1 MLNLSDIAFTG
12 PALPDSFVRLELEKE
27 LKDLLPK
34 TSGEAGRALAD
45 SWDAYR
51 RHLRELVSSGGPLR
65 VRNAVIAPLADR
77 LGYSRIEEAPE
88 VTTREGI
95 EHGGGFL
102 AGDAGRLRFWTTA
115 LAEDLDAPARRG
127 HAFRFSHLRVAQR
140 VLLAAGE
147 RVGLLTN
154 GIELRLLYSDPARTD
169 SQIEIPIESHW
180 KRCRDV
186 PDSYRLLLALA
197 SPAGLKALPELV
209 EQARLRQTGVT
220 KDLRRQAREAVEC
233 FVQGLLDHPA
243 NQAILA
249 AHGDKARLADQLWYE
264 GLINIFR
271 LLFVLKMEAVDDP
284 ARAFSFASSSLW
296 RNTYSPSVA
305 LAPVVRAVLDGHSAS
320 GSFLESSLRA
330 LYRMFTDGLACT
342 EMHVKPLGGALFG
355 ENATPLLSSLQWGEV
370 AVANLLDRLLWTPR
384 SRGSDSRDRVHY
396 GSLTVQDLGRVYESL
411 IELSPGLAT
420 EPMCRLRRRKLEVVV
435 PLAQGDKYRAGS
447 PASNEGSPEEDQYP
461 SDPSDQSDETD
472 ASPRGNTPIEWIE
485 EIPAG
490 RFYLR
495 VGLGR
500 KASGSYY
507 TPDSFVRFLVKETL
521 GPLCDARSP
530 RDDPQPARLLEIKVA
545 DIAMGSGHF
554 LFETCDFLADRLY
567 EACRQCDELAMQ
579 AEVKI
584 GKSEVRSQ
592 KPEVGI
598 RTFACAAPGTETDPN
613 PDPRPQTP
621 EAWRAR
627 VQALPDPND
636 ELMAYLPSR
645 APEDGS
651 VAFSAAKALA
661 LCKRLVAVHCLYG
674 VDLNPLAVE
683 LAKLSLWIETHAEGL
698 PLTFLDHRFVVGD
711 SLSGPFFDRLHTY
724 PGTQQPMDDL
734 FVTGLKERLAATL
747 QTALREVRDLEATVG
762 ASLGELEAKRA
773 AKARLDEL
781 LAPLRLLAAAW
792 SGGVML
798 GPNVCD
804 DQAYQ
809 ELARAVTE
817 GRSIV
822 MPEESRTPNV
832 EHRTLNFKY
841 SEKTTEEMKL
851 AAEETPGWSPDGT
864 TFDVQRSMFDVRSY
878 PTLALM
884 IAKGCRAVPFDLTF
898 PDVFFPAADP
908 AHRAGFDTVLGNPP
922 WDTWTFKDVEW
933 FANHDIGVLEAETA
947 AQREVIQRRLL
958 DDTDRA
964 DLFADDTFR
973 FEAGK
978 RVFDS
983 LYCAQ
988 KVTIDSDLAG
998 RFLDLFRVFMER
1010 NSSIL
1015 APEGVTGCV
1024 VPAAFHGNIG
1034 AAGVRA
1040 LYLQQMRLRA
1050 CYSFENRRKLFDIH
1064 RSFKFALIIAA
1075 KPGPTTEFPCGF
1087 YLHDDAWLFG
1097 DHAGREMLYSL
1108 AFVRK
1113 IGGEHLTIVEVR
1125 DRKSLDAALQ
1135 VYAAHDPLAAAIS
1148 AIDITVATNPVAL
1161 NITKDKRVIE
1171 RLTWPIDNGDVRV
1184 GLAAFLKTRES
1195 MPLWEGKHLGPFT
1208 DCWGDQPRSCVRIR
1222 DVASNAHWARYS
1234 IHFHIGI
1241 REVTCSTNE
1250 RTCIAALLPPGGVT
1264 SYTLLTERSP
1274 DARPAWH
1281 ALRTVALLDSFSLDF
1296 VARLH
1301 VQTHLNLTI
1310 LRRLPAC
1317 PTSEHSALFL
1327 AHAALRLT
1335 CNHAGYAPLWT
1346 EQLGGA
1352 WREPTPRHT
1361 WPVLSGDDT
1370 RWAVRAAID
1379 AVVADAYGLDRD
1391 QYAHILSTFSHKSYP
1406 KAPALC
1412 LAAFD
1417 ELKSLGLETFTRTH
1431 DPYWDIPLVETL
1443 PKPVIEL
1450 PEVGRTKADVGSET
1464 PRAGAHPPTRRPRR
1478 PRAKAGEVREHT
1490 PDYGPLFGGTQSD
1503 RLP

>member
-186 PDSYRLLLALA
+186 PDSYRLLVALA

-271 LLFVLKMEAVDDP
+271 LLFVLKMESVDDP

-305 LAPVVRAVLDGHSAS
+305 LAPVVRTVLDQHAAS
-320 GSFLESSLRA
+320 GSFLETSLRS

-355 ENATPLLSSLQWGEV
+355 ENATPLLSSLLWNEE
-370 AVANLLDRLLWTPR
+370 AVAKLLDRLLWTPR

-461 SDPSDQSDETD
+461 SDPSDPSDETD

-798 GPNVCD
+798 GPGACD

-851 AAEETPGWSPDGT
+851 AAEETPGWSPDGA

-884 IAKGCRAVPFDLTF
+884 IAKGRRAVPFDLTF

-922 WDTWTFKDVEW
+922 WDAIQFKSKEF
-933 FANHDIGVLEAETA
+933 FAGYDFRILDAPTKREREAIEERLIADA
-947 AQREVIQRRLL
+947 ACGPLFEIYKEEFEEQK
-958 DDTDRA
+958 RA
-964 DLFADDTFR
+964 NEALYRHQKIYIDGDL
-973 FEAGK
+973 
-978 RVFDS
+978 
-983 LYCAQ
+983 C
-988 KVTIDSDLAG
+988 G
-998 RFLDLFRVFMER
+998 RQLDLFRVFMER
-1010 NSSIL
+1010 NAQLIG
-1015 APEGVTGCV
+1015 PTGCTGVV
-1024 VPAAFHGNIG
+1024 VPSAFHANEG
-1034 AAGVRA
+1034 ATGIRR
-1040 LYLQQMRLRA
+1040 LYLNDLSLRC
-1050 CYSFENRRKLFDIH
+1050 CYSFENRRKLFDIDS
-1064 RSFKFALIIAA
+1064 RFKFALVIAA
-1075 KPGPTTEFPCGF
+1075 RPGPTTEFACGF
-1087 YLHDDAWLFG
+1087 YLHDDAWLYGSRADERVSYLAVFVARTG
-1097 DHAGREMLYSL
+1097 GPYLSL
-1108 AFVRK
+1108 L
-1113 IGGEHLTIVEVR
+1113 ELR
-1125 DRKSLDAALQ
+1125 DRQDVRVVEQCIQHGDLFGTASARLGMRFGNEFHMTNDAACFTPM
-1135 VYAAHDPLAAAIS
+1135 VKASPAG
-1148 AIDITVATNPVAL
+1148 
-1161 NITKDKRVIE
+1161 
-1171 RLTWPIDNGDVRV
+1171 GDVRTAESSSALLGR
-1184 GLAAFLKTRES
+1184 GLIVLH
-1195 MPLWEGKHLGPFT
+1195 EGKTLWQY
-1208 DCWGDQPRSCVRIR
+1208 DDLWGTPPRYA
-1222 DVASNAHWARYS
+1222 VALK
-1234 IHFHIGI
+1234 HIVGSGASRCTYLRLAYRAI
-1241 REVTCSTNE
+1241 ASSTNE
-1250 RTCIAALLPPGGVT
+1250 RTAVFALLPASVVAGHSVSIELAPN
-1264 SYTLLTERSP
+1264 
-1274 DARPAWH
+1274 ARPLVA
-1281 ALRTVALLDSFSLDF
+1281 ALRLLAAGNSFIFDWYLRQIVGANITQYQISAVPIPILQEPADALC
-1296 VARLH
+1296 A
-1301 VQTHLNLTI
+1301 
-1310 LRRLPAC
+1310 
-1317 PTSEHSALFL
+1317 HS
-1327 AHAALRLT
+1327 ALRLT
-1335 CNHAGYAPLWT
+1335 CNHAGYTPLWAD
-1346 EQLGGA
+1346 QLGDA

-1361 WPVLSGDDT
+1361 WPLLSGDDA

-1417 ELKSLGLETFTRTH
+1417 ELKSLGLASFTRKH